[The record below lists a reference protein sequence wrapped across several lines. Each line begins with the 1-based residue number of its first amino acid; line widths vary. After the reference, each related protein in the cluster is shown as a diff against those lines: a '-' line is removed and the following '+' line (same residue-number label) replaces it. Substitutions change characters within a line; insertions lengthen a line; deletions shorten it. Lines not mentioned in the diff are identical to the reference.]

1 MNGFFGKVPSL
12 GDFVSRRLAPEFLG
26 PWDAWLQAG
35 LQCSHER
42 LGEQWLEVYL
52 CSPIWHF
59 ALTAGVC
66 GELGW
71 AGVMIPSVDRVG
83 RYFPL
88 TVAAAVG
95 VISPLDTAW
104 YGEVERLALSALS
117 EAFSLEAFDELLM
130 ALPLPT
136 QINESSTRMDPAV
149 RVLFWTDGSPR
160 VAPTMWEGER
170 LPDAE
175 TFADMLGGIDVR

>member
-12 GDFVSRRLAPEFLG
+12 GDFVSRRLPAEFLH

-35 LQCSHER
+35 LQCSRER
-42 LGEQWLEVYL
+42 LVEQWLEVYL

-66 GELGW
+66 GEQGW

-95 VISPLDTAW
+95 DGLLLDATW
-104 YGEVERLALSALS
+104 HGEVERLALSALG
-117 EAFSLEAFDELLM
+117 EAFSLEVFDESVR

-136 QINESSTRMDPAV
+136 LIERAGPAM
-149 RVLFWTDGSPR
+149 RVLFWSEGSPH
-160 VAPTMWEGER
+160 VAPTRWEGEGF
-170 LPDAE
+170 PDAE
-175 TFADMLGGIDVR
+175 TFADMLGGPWR

>member
-12 GDFVSRRLAPEFLG
+12 GDFVSRRLPPAFLN

-35 LQCSHER
+35 LQCSRER
-42 LGEQWLEVYL
+42 LDEQWLEAYL

-59 ALTAGVC
+59 ALAAGVC
-66 GELGW
+66 GEQGW

-95 VISPLDTAW
+95 VLSPSDTAW

-117 EAFSLEAFDELLM
+117 EVFSLEAFDESLM
-130 ALPLPT
+130 MLPLPARLG
-136 QINESSTRMDPAV
+136 EWRTRMDPAV

-160 VAPTMWEGER
+160 VVPTIWAGER

-175 TFADMLGGIDVR
+175 TFADMLGG

>member
-12 GDFVSRRLAPEFLG
+12 GDFVSRRLPLAFLN
-26 PWDAWLQAG
+26 PWDAWLQVG
-35 LQCSHER
+35 LQCSRER
-42 LGEQWLEVYL
+42 WGEQWLEVYL

-59 ALTAGVC
+59 ALAAGVC
-66 GELGW
+66 GEEGW

-88 TVAAAVG
+88 TVAAARGEVLL
-95 VISPLDTAW
+95 LDAAW
-104 YGEVERLALSALS
+104 HSEVERLALSALG
-117 EAFSLEAFDELLM
+117 EALSLEVFDDSVQ
-130 ALPLPT
+130 ALPMPAP
-136 QINESSTRMDPAV
+136 NECMEPGL

-160 VAPTMWEGER
+160 VAPTRWEGEG

-175 TFADMLGGIDVR
+175 TFADMLGGP

>member
-12 GDFVSRRLAPEFLG
+12 GDFVSRRLAPEFLS

-35 LQCSHER
+35 LQCSRER

-59 ALTAGVC
+59 ALAAGVC
-66 GELGW
+66 GEQGW

-88 TVAAAVG
+88 TVVATVG
-95 VISPLDTAW
+95 EGLLLDATW
-104 YGEVERLALSALS
+104 HGEVERLALSALD
-117 EAFSLEAFDELLM
+117 EALSQEVFDEWVQ
-130 ALPLPT
+130 ALPLPAS
-136 QINESSTRMDPAV
+136 IERVEPGL

-160 VAPTMWEGER
+160 VAPTRWEAQG

-175 TFADMLGGIDVR
+175 TFADMLGGP